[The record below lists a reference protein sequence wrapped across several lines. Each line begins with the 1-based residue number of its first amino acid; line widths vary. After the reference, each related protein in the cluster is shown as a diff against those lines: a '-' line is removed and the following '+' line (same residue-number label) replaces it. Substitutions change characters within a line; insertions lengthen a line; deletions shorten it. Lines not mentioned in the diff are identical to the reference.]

1 MTLSAPSLATWD
13 RCDRRW
19 IFEQHWRPRRWH
31 PKSLFDK
38 VLRGAILA
46 LSNGVDKAKVTLGA
60 VTEFQ
65 RIAADPG
72 LDLLTDP
79 WTLAGDYCAMLRTI
93 VEKVSRGTL
102 LRLHAGHIV
111 PLVNG
116 SDGPVNDLNWQVT
129 AFSDDSGTLHRWSTV
144 ESIDSDTV
152 ARELHSWGVFGDI
165 SVSDAPL
172 TLHLVE
178 IGTTRNGH
186 RHSPWCRIYKHPAI
200 PGRYKF
206 RSVQGRKLAGG
217 WEPKWLAAM
226 RDFDISL
233 WVDLMD
239 QDGLQLVQHFQVKQP
254 PVEAVERWKT
264 QLAAQ
269 ASQMNPNTDPFSIL
283 GRRGS
288 CDWPTICPW
297 QHVCFSPNPPKLSQ
311 FGDLGCTIAT

>member
-1 MTLSAPSLATWD
+1 MILSAPSLTTWD

-31 PKSLFDK
+31 PKALFDK

-46 LSNGVDKAKVTLGA
+46 LSSGVDKAKVSLGA

-93 VEKVSRGTL
+93 VEKVSRGIL
-102 LRLHAGHIV
+102 LTIR
-111 PLVNG
+111 P
-116 SDGPVNDLNWQVT
+116 GPKIDLGGLEWQAT
-129 AFSDDSGTLHRWSTV
+129 AFQDESGTLHRWATV
-144 ESIDSDTV
+144 ESIDPDTL
-152 ARELHSWGVFGDI
+152 ARELHSWAVFGDVAAA
-165 SVSDAPL
+165 SVPMV
-172 TLHLVE
+172 LHLVE

-217 WEPKWLAAM
+217 WEPKWLSQM

-239 QDGLQLVQHFQVKQP
+239 QDELQLMQHFQVKQP
-254 PVEAVERWKT
+254 PTEAVERWRT

-269 ASQMNPNTDPFSIL
+269 ASQMSPNTDPFSIL

-297 QHVCFSPNPPKLSQ
+297 QHVCFSPNHPKLSQ
-311 FGDLGCTIAT
+311 FGDLGCIVAK